1 VHISHVRFVG
11 TLLHTTKQCLHS
23 TRRHLLQFKTIKFML
38 AAAQVSPHEP
48 CAVVRTVL
56 SCACVVVLTE
66 GHCQEVLESCFST
79 FDARDTSR
87 YRSGEK
93 TLKVAMVPKA
103 LEVAEA
109 LKKIAEL
116 QRGTHHIRFAPG
128 SGTEVIL
135 GCLKYY
141 QPQSCRRRHCQATQH
156 AWQGLQWHQL
166 PACFPRC
173 CENLRP
179 FPDLLRALC
188 SASRGSAQGLARCRE
203 WLQVRS

>member
-1 VHISHVRFVG
+1 
-11 TLLHTTKQCLHS
+11 
-23 TRRHLLQFKTIKFML
+23 ML

-56 SCACVVVLTE
+56 SCAYVVVLTE

-79 FDARDTSR
+79 VDARDTSR

-93 TLKVAMVPKA
+93 TLKVAKVLKA

-135 GCLKYY
+135 GV
-141 QPQSCRRRHCQATQH
+141 PEVPSA
-156 AWQGLQWHQL
+156 AEL
-166 PACFPRC
+166 PAKALPGNPACTAGIAVAPIAC
-173 CENLRP
+173 
-179 FPDLLRALC
+179 LLPPL
-188 SASRGSAQGLARCRE
+188 L
-203 WLQVRS
+203 